1 MAVILP
7 RVDAAALSNTEFT
20 PEFNQWLSVLIDTL
34 NEIIRQI
41 QGSIISTGLVVG
53 VAQAMTIDSNYIPLN
68 VALTS
73 FTLPLLAAVGTRES
87 ITGYGSGGWELLT
100 NAGQTIQ
107 VDATPAATS
116 ISSASRYDC
125 IEIVCVVE
133 DTVWVTANSQTAG
146 FVIV

>member
-1 MAVILP
+1 MALTLP
-7 RVDAAALSNTEFT
+7 RVDAAALANTNFT
-20 PEFNQWLSVLIDTL
+20 FEYNQWVSVLVDTL
-34 NEIIRQI
+34 NELIQQI
-41 QGSIISTGLVVG
+41 ERSLMSTDAVPG
-53 VAQAMTIDSNYIPLN
+53 VAEAMTINSNYIPLN

-73 FTLPLLAAVGTRES
+73 FTLPLLAAVGTRQS
-87 ITGYGSGGWELLT
+87 ITGYGSGGWRILT

-107 VDATPAATS
+107 VDATLAATS

-133 DTVWVTANSQTAG
+133 NTVWVTANSQTAG

>member
-7 RVDAAALSNTEFT
+7 KVDAAALANTDFT
-20 PEFNQWLSVLIDTL
+20 FEFNQWLSVLVDTL
-34 NEIIRQI
+34 NELIRQV
-41 QGSIISTGLVVG
+41 QGSIMSTATVVSTT
-53 VAQAMTIDSNYIPLN
+53 QAMTIDSNYIPLN

-73 FTLPLLAAVGTRES
+73 FTLPLLAVVGARQS
-87 ITGYGSGGWELLT
+87 ITGFGSGGWSLLT

-107 VDATPAATS
+107 VGATLAATS

-133 DTVWVTANSQTAG
+133 NTVWVTANSQTAG